1 MCGSECVGSA
11 KSDVL
16 HDMTIV
22 GAAQPNNG
30 NHSQKC
36 SKVYLVRWS
45 NCVGQEDEFDWLDAF
60 DLDDCF
66 DSLDEDLDGE
76 AVNGVR
82 TGCCVPL
89 PAAACCCLLLLATAC
104 CYLLLLAA
112 ASCCDCALGGCVLQF
127 IGHIQRG
134 HLLRPSTQAPWCAW
148 TQQTTWHLML
158 QAKSNHTQLSKC
170 NTLIALPRC
179 ST

>member
-11 KSDVL
+11 KSDVI

-22 GAAQPNNG
+22 GAAQPDNG

-36 SKVYLVRWS
+36 CKVYLVRWS

-60 DLDDCF
+60 ALDDCF

-82 TGCCVPL
+82 SCPCLSL
-89 PAAACCCLLLLATAC
+89 PAAACYCLLLLVAACCCLLLPP
-104 CYLLLLAA
+104 AA
-112 ASCCDCALGGCVLQF
+112 
-127 IGHIQRG
+127 
-134 HLLRPSTQAPWCAW
+134 
-148 TQQTTWHLML
+148 
-158 QAKSNHTQLSKC
+158 
-170 NTLIALPRC
+170 IAR
-179 ST
+179 